1 MVACSK
7 SFSKG
12 RLDVVFKVE
21 SDIIKQIYIFYGLYS
36 NSLYKCIF
44 DAREYTHIGR

>member
-7 SFSKG
+7 PFSKG
-12 RLDVVFKVE
+12 RVDVVFKIE
-21 SDIIKQIYIFYGLYS
+21 FAIMKQIYIFYGLYC

-44 DAREYTHIGR
+44 DARF